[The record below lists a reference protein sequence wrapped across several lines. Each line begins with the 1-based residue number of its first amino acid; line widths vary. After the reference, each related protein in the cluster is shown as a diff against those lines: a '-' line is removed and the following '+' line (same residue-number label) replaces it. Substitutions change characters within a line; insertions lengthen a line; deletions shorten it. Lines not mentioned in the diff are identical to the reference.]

1 VVALLPL
8 DARLVEHPLELV
20 LFLRGDADADV
31 VTRPIPLMERE
42 ACVPKVGHDRMTLG
56 LDDPGAEEPL
66 VERRGLV
73 GVAGLDC
80 DVVDAWHGPGTMP
93 RPLLIVNPRASAVT
107 PQSVESVA
115 AELGDVEVV
124 WTERAGQA
132 TELASTEA
140 DAIFVFSGDGGF
152 NEVLN
157 GVGPDVPVGL
167 VPGGG
172 SSVLARA
179 LGVPRE
185 PAAAARQLAQAFRA
199 GRTRRISVGRVNG
212 RRFGFGA
219 AVGFPA
225 EIVRR
230 VDERGRDNGR
240 RPPDRTYALT
250 VARELIERR
259 GRMEPALEVDGEP
272 AAFALVGNGNP
283 YTYLARLPLRFVP
296 EARFEDGLDLVA
308 PRRLR
313 PRAIPRLTADAL
325 LGRRPADAVYRH
337 DVDRVEIR
345 SPAPLPLQVDG
356 EDLGDVTSAVFE
368 CERGVLTVLV

>member
-1 VVALLPL
+1 
-8 DARLVEHPLELV
+8 
-20 LFLRGDADADV
+20 
-31 VTRPIPLMERE
+31 
-42 ACVPKVGHDRMTLG
+42 
-56 LDDPGAEEPL
+56 
-66 VERRGLV
+66 
-73 GVAGLDC
+73 
-80 DVVDAWHGPGTMP
+80 MP
-93 RPLLIVNPRASAVT
+93 RPLLIVNPQASAVT
-107 PQSVESVA
+107 PQSAESVA

-132 TELASTEA
+132 TELASTGA

-152 NEVLN
+152 NEVVN
-157 GVGPDVPVGL
+157 GVGPNVPVGL

-185 PAAAARQLAQAFRA
+185 PAAAARQLAEAFRA

-230 VDERGRDNGR
+230 VDERGRENGR

-250 VARELIERR
+250 VARELLERR
-259 GRMEPALEVDGEP
+259 GRMEPALDVDGEP
-272 AAFALVGNGNP
+272 AAFALVSNGNP

-296 EARFEDGLDLVA
+296 DARFEDGLDLVA

-313 PRAIPRLTADAL
+313 ARAIPRLTADAL
-325 LGRRPADAVYRH
+325 LGRRPGDAVYRH
-337 DVDRVEIR
+337 DVDRVVIR
-345 SPAPLPLQVDG
+345 SSGPLPLQVDG

-368 CERGVLTVLV
+368 CERGALTVLV